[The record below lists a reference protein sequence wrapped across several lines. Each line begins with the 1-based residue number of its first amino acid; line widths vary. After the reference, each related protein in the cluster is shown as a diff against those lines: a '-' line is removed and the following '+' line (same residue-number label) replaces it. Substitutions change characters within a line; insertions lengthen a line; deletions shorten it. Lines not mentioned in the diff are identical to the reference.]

1 MAIDPFT
8 SNNLVAWRAAVMFI
22 KLKQLSRMTVIQLK
36 AVLSAGL
43 LACAAAGPAAEPEK
57 AAPPKGKEIAPGIF
71 EIGNIESPRVT
82 ESSGIVAS
90 RRHPGVYWTHT
101 DGGGPK
107 KQFLCAIT
115 REGKSLAEFRLVGAV
130 IEDWEDIAI
139 DDAGHVYV
147 GDIGNNGA
155 KRDRLAVYEVDEP
168 DPKSSRSLASINRG
182 WQLRFPKKPFD
193 CEALFVWN
201 GQGYVISKVFNDK
214 KADLY
219 RFPLTDAKTP
229 LVLERIARLPIES
242 PVTGAD
248 ISADGKRL
256 GIVAKSGAFIFDIE
270 GRPADAAHAPY
281 RRAKFR
287 HEHIEACCFVPEGLL
302 ATAETREIFLF
313 TEAAFGSNPTPPKP

>member
-8 SNNLVAWRAAVMFI
+8 SNNLVAWRALVMFI

-36 AVLSAGL
+36 VALGVGL
-43 LACAAAGPAAEPEK
+43 LGWATTVAAAEPEK
-57 AAPPKGKEIAPGIF
+57 AAPPKGREVAPGIF
-71 EIGNIESPRVT
+71 EIGTIGNPRLT

-90 RRHPGVYWTHT
+90 RRHPGVFWTHT

-107 KQFLCAIT
+107 KQVLFAIS
-115 REGKSLAEFRLVGAV
+115 REGKSLADFRVVGAV
-130 IEDWEDIAI
+130 IEDWEDIAT

-147 GDIGNNGA
+147 GDIGNNDA
-155 KRDRLAVYEVDEP
+155 RRDRLAVYEVDEP

-256 GIVAKSGAFIFDIE
+256 GIVAKSGAFIFDLD
-270 GRPADAAHAPY
+270 GQPADAAHAPH

-313 TEAAFGSNPTPPKP
+313 TEAAFGSSHAPTKP